1 MTPMQHADA
10 HERIADLSLE
20 PDRLVQLAREL
31 ASVDRGTPADR
42 PRDAFIDHVAGCE
55 LCREEVG
62 AWYRAHSLVHEA
74 LVDPAGP
81 VLLAD
86 MTDGVPMTAPAHLRE
101 SVLAAI
107 RLDAAP
113 EAPGVR
119 APERRVG
126 LALGPHFSR
135 RHLPPTRRLLPLVAV
150 MSILVVAGGLILD
163 GNARLGRAESDVVAL
178 EAMSATLDRVL
189 QDPDHWVVDLRGVD
203 GQSGGSVSW
212 STRDL
217 VVLTTALAPPPEGR
231 VYRCWLE
238 KNGQRSGVGR
248 MVFAGGTSFWVGTL
262 GAWGSTSF
270 GPGSTFGISLEPISG
285 SEGNPAI
292 LAAALGG

>member
-1 MTPMQHADA
+1 MTPMTPMDHADA
-10 HERIADLSLE
+10 HERIVDLSLE
-20 PDRLVQLAREL
+20 PDRLIQLAREL
-31 ASVDRGTPADR
+31 AGVDRSTAADLSGD
-42 PRDAFIDHVAGCE
+42 PFLDHVAGCDT
-55 LCREEVG
+55 CREEVG
-62 AWYRAHSLVHEA
+62 AWYGAHALVHEA

-86 MTDGVPMTAPAHLRE
+86 IGDGEPITAPAPLRE
-101 SVLAAI
+101 SVLARI
-107 RLDAAP
+107 RTDLAAEVP
-113 EAPGVR
+113 LGRVR
-119 APERRVG
+119 EPRSG
-126 LALGPHFSR
+126 LGIRTRPSL
-135 RHLPPTRRLLPLVAV
+135 RRLLPLVAAL
-150 MSILVVAGGLILD
+150 SILVVVGGLILD

-189 QDPDHWVVDLRGVD
+189 EDPDHWVVGLRGVD
-203 GQSGGSVSW
+203 GQSRGSVSW

-217 VVLTTALAPPPEGR
+217 VVLTTALAPPPEGQ

-238 KNGQRSGVGR
+238 KDGHRSGVGR

-270 GPGSTFGISLEPISG
+270 GPGSTFGISLEPVSG

-292 LAAALGG
+292 LSAPLGG

>member
-1 MTPMQHADA
+1 MTPMEHADA

-20 PDRLVQLAREL
+20 PDRLVQLAREV
-31 ASVDRGTPADR
+31 ASVDRSAALGAS
-42 PRDAFIDHVAGCE
+42 RDAFVDHVAGCE
-55 LCREEVG
+55 VCREEVG
-62 AWYRAHSLVHEA
+62 AWYRAHTLVHEA
-74 LVDPAGP
+74 LVDPTGP

-86 MTDGVPMTAPAHLRE
+86 VADGEPMTAPAHLRE
-101 SVLAAI
+101 SVLTRIKLDALPETPSGRVPQRRVVPAI
-107 RLDAAP
+107 RS
-113 EAPGVR
+113 
-119 APERRVG
+119 RV
-126 LALGPHFSR
+126 SR
-135 RHLPPTRRLLPLVAV
+135 RRLLPLVAV
-150 MSILVVAGGLILD
+150 MSILVVAGGLVLD
-163 GNARLGRAESDVVAL
+163 GNARLGRAESEAL
-178 EAMSATLDRVL
+178 ALQTMSATLDRVL
-189 QDPDHWVVDLRGVD
+189 QDPNHWVVDLRGVD
-203 GQSGGSVSW
+203 GQSRGSVSW

-238 KNGQRSGVGR
+238 RDGQRSGVGR

-270 GPGSTFGISLEPISG
+270 GPGSTFGISLEPVSG

>member
-20 PDRLVQLAREL
+20 PDRLVRLAREL
-31 ASVDRGTPADR
+31 ASVNRGAAADV

-55 LCREEVG
+55 PCREEVG
-62 AWYRAHSLVHEA
+62 SWYRAHTLVHEA
-74 LVDPAGP
+74 LDDPAGP
-81 VLLAD
+81 VLLGDVAD
-86 MTDGVPMTAPAHLRE
+86 GEPMTAPAHLRE
-101 SVLAAI
+101 SVLARI
-107 RLDAAP
+107 RLDAASEVQSGRVP
-113 EAPGVR
+113 LRR
-119 APERRVG
+119 AG
-126 LALGPHFSR
+126 LATRSR
-135 RHLPPTRRLLPLVAV
+135 PSIRRLLPLVAV
-150 MSILVVAGGLILD
+150 MTILVVAGGLVVD
-163 GNARLGRAESDVVAL
+163 GNARLGRAESEVVAL

-189 QDPDHWVVDLRGVD
+189 QDPDHWVVDLRDVD
-203 GQSGGSVSW
+203 GRSRGSVSW

-217 VVLTTALAPPPEGR
+217 VVLTSALARPPEGR

-238 KNGQRSGVGR
+238 KDGQRSGVGR

-270 GPGSTFGISLEPISG
+270 GPGSTFGISLEPVSG

-292 LAAALGG
+292 LAAAPGG

>member
-1 MTPMQHADA
+1 MTPMEHADA

-31 ASVDRGTPADR
+31 ASVDRGAAVYVS
-42 PRDAFIDHVAGCE
+42 RDAFVDHVAGCE
-55 LCREEVG
+55 VCREEVG
-62 AWYRAHSLVHEA
+62 AWYRAHTLVHEA
-74 LVDPAGP
+74 LVDPTGP

-86 MTDGVPMTAPAHLRE
+86 VADGEPMTAPAHLRE
-101 SVLAAI
+101 SVLTRIKLDALPETPSGRVSQRRVVPAI
-107 RLDAAP
+107 RS
-113 EAPGVR
+113 
-119 APERRVG
+119 RV
-126 LALGPHFSR
+126 SR
-135 RHLPPTRRLLPLVAV
+135 RRLLPLVAV
-150 MSILVVAGGLILD
+150 MSILVVAGGLVLD
-163 GNARLGRAESDVVAL
+163 GNARLGRAESEAL
-178 EAMSATLDRVL
+178 ALQTMSATLDRVL
-189 QDPDHWVVDLRGVD
+189 QDPNHWVVDLRGVD
-203 GQSGGSVSW
+203 GQSRGSVSW

-238 KNGQRSGVGR
+238 RDGQRSGVGR

-270 GPGSTFGISLEPISG
+270 GPGSTFGISLEPVSG

>member
-20 PDRLVQLAREL
+20 PDRLIRLAREL
-31 ASVDRGTPADR
+31 ATVDRDAPAEM
-42 PRDAFIDHVAGCE
+42 PRDPFTNHVAGCE

-62 AWYRAHSLVHEA
+62 AWYRAHTLVHEA

-86 MTDGVPMTAPAHLRE
+86 FADGESMMAPAHLRE

-107 RLDAAP
+107 RLDAASEVAFGRVSQP
-113 EAPGVR
+113 
-119 APERRVG
+119 RVG
-126 LALGPHFSR
+126 LATRSR
-135 RHLPPTRRLLPLVAV
+135 LSVRRLLPLVAV
-150 MSILVVAGGLILD
+150 MSILIVAGGLILD
-163 GNARLGRAESDVVAL
+163 GNARLDRAESDVVAL

-203 GQSGGSVSW
+203 GQSRGSVSW

-238 KNGQRSGVGR
+238 KDGQRSGVGR

-270 GPGSTFGISLEPISG
+270 GPGSTFGISLEPVSG

>member
-31 ASVDRGTPADR
+31 ANVDRGTAADM
-42 PRDAFIDHVAGCE
+42 PRDAFIDHVARCE

-62 AWYRAHSLVHEA
+62 EWYRAHTLVREA
-74 LVDPAGP
+74 LVDPAGH

-86 MTDGVPMTAPAHLRE
+86 MADGEPMTAPAHLRD
-101 SVLAAI
+101 SVLARI

-113 EAPGVR
+113 EVPSGR
-119 APERRVG
+119 ARQRPAGFEMR
-126 LALGPHFSR
+126 SR
-135 RHLPPTRRLLPLVAV
+135 PSFRRLLPLVAV
-150 MSILVVAGGLILD
+150 MSILVGAGGLVLD
-163 GNARLGRAESDVVAL
+163 GNARLGRAESDVIAL

-189 QDPDHWVVDLRGVD
+189 QDPDHWVVDLRGTD
-203 GQSGGSVSW
+203 GQSRGTVSW

-217 VVLTTALAPPPEGR
+217 VVLTTALAPPPEGL

>member
-10 HERIADLSLE
+10 HEHIADLSLE
-20 PDRLVQLAREL
+20 PDRLVEL
-31 ASVDRGTPADR
+31 ALELANVDRNTYADTL
-42 PRDAFIDHVAGCE
+42 RDAFIDHVAGCQP
-55 LCREEVG
+55 CREEVG
-62 AWYRAHSLVHEA
+62 AWYRTHTLVHGA

-86 MTDGVPMTAPAHLRE
+86 MADGEPMTAPAHLRE
-101 SVLAAI
+101 SVLARI
-107 RLDAAP
+107 RLDAPDAP
-113 EAPGVR
+113 SGR
-119 APERRVG
+119 ARQRPAGFNIR
-126 LALGPHFSR
+126 SR
-135 RHLPPTRRLLPLVAV
+135 LSLRRLLPLVAV
-150 MSILVVAGGLILD
+150 MSILVVAGGLVLD

-189 QDPDHWVVDLRGVD
+189 QDPDHWVIDLRGVD
-203 GQSGGSVSW
+203 GQRGGSVSW

-238 KNGQRSGVGR
+238 KDGQRSGVGR

-270 GPGSTFGISLEPISG
+270 GPGSTFGISLEPVSG

>member
-20 PDRLVQLAREL
+20 PDRLVRLAREL
-31 ASVDRGTPADR
+31 ASVNRGAAADM

-55 LCREEVG
+55 PCREEVG
-62 AWYRAHSLVHEA
+62 SWYRAHSLVREV
-74 LVDPAGP
+74 LDDPAGP
-81 VLLAD
+81 VLLGDVAD
-86 MTDGVPMTAPAHLRE
+86 GEPMTAPAHLRE
-101 SVLAAI
+101 SVLARI

-113 EAPGVR
+113 EVPSGRVPLRR
-119 APERRVG
+119 AG
-126 LALGPHFSR
+126 LALRSR
-135 RHLPPTRRLLPLVAV
+135 RSTRRLLPLVAV
-150 MSILVVAGGLILD
+150 LSIVVVAGGLILD
-163 GNARLGRAESDVVAL
+163 GNARLGRAESEVVAL

-189 QDPDHWVVDLRGVD
+189 QDPDHWVVDLRDVD
-203 GQSGGSVSW
+203 GRSRGSVSW

-238 KNGQRSGVGR
+238 KDGQRSGVGR

-270 GPGSTFGISLEPISG
+270 GPGSTFGISLEPVSG

>member
-1 MTPMQHADA
+1 MTPMEHADA

-31 ASVDRGTPADR
+31 ASVDRGAAVYVS
-42 PRDAFIDHVAGCE
+42 RDAFVDHVAWCE
-55 LCREEVG
+55 VCREEVG
-62 AWYRAHSLVHEA
+62 AWYRAHTLVHEA
-74 LVDPAGP
+74 LVDPTGP

-86 MTDGVPMTAPAHLRE
+86 VADGEPMTAPAHLRE
-101 SVLAAI
+101 SVLTRIKLDALPETPFGRVPQRRVVPAI
-107 RLDAAP
+107 RS
-113 EAPGVR
+113 
-119 APERRVG
+119 RV
-126 LALGPHFSR
+126 SR
-135 RHLPPTRRLLPLVAV
+135 RRLLPLVAV
-150 MSILVVAGGLILD
+150 MSILVVAGGLVLD
-163 GNARLGRAESDVVAL
+163 GNARLGRAESEAL
-178 EAMSATLDRVL
+178 ALQTMSATLDRVL
-189 QDPDHWVVDLRGVD
+189 QDPNHWVVDLRGVD
-203 GQSGGSVSW
+203 GQSRGSVSW

-238 KNGQRSGVGR
+238 RDGQRSGVGR

-270 GPGSTFGISLEPISG
+270 GPGSTFGISLEPVSG

>member
-1 MTPMQHADA
+1 MNPMDHADA

-20 PDRLVQLAREL
+20 PDRLMRLAHEL
-31 ASVDRGTPADR
+31 ATVDRSAADDL
-42 PRDAFIDHVAGCE
+42 PRDAFIGHVAGCE
-55 LCREEVG
+55 RCREEVG
-62 AWYRAHSLVHEA
+62 AWYRAHTVVREA
-74 LVDPAGP
+74 LVDPVGP
-81 VLLAD
+81 ALLAD
-86 MTDGVPMTAPAHLRE
+86 IVDEEPIKAPTHMRE

-107 RLDAAP
+107 RLDGAP
-113 EAPGVR
+113 DVPSVR
-119 APERRVG
+119 VPERRPG
-126 LALGPHFSR
+126 LALRSR
-135 RHLPPTRRLLPLVAV
+135 LSIGRLLPLVAV

-238 KNGQRSGVGR
+238 KDGQRSGVGR
-248 MVFAGGTSFWVGTL
+248 MVFAGATSFWVGTL

-270 GPGSTFGISLEPISG
+270 GPGSTFGISLEPVSG

-292 LAAALGG
+292 LSAPLGG